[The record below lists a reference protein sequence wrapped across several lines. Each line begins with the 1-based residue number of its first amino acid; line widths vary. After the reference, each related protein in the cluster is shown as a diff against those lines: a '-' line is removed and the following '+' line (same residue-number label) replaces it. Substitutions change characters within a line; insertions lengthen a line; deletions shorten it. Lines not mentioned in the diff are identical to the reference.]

1 MAAASGRPQA
11 GRCKPGPPVTKRIV
25 SLRLRKRW
33 GPVRLAAETGVAPST
48 AGAGLR
54 RCRISRLSPLE
65 RRERP
70 PVRYEHPAPGELLH
84 ADVKKL
90 GNIPAGG
97 GWRVLG
103 REQGK
108 AK

>member
-48 AGAGLR
+48 AGAVLG
-54 RCRISRLSPLE
+54 RCRISRQGRLR

-70 PVRYEHPAPGELLH
+70 PLRDGDPAPGELPH
-84 ADVKKL
+84 ADVEKL
-90 GNIPAGG
+90 GNIRSEEHNAE
-97 GWRVLG
+97 L
-103 REQGK
+103 Q
-108 AK
+108 